1 MVKIDPFLSLISSPR
16 RKPGFRRGI
25 FLPLLLEILHNLYNN
40 LPKTFR
46 WLLYDIK
53 NMRRDRGS
61 RSHRTPEILPDER
74 GFLLKQRLFKSI
86 FLVAM
91 AVFLMSVAVFTVL
104 LSIHMNDANRLN
116 LQNEAALAAAAAEH
130 GGVAALEALTLPDCR
145 IQWTDAGGALRLDTA
160 PGEADS
166 SQTTVT
172 LSDGSTLTV
181 SNTGY
186 TLSHLLLQSFTPL
199 LFVAALAVGLS
210 AVLASRAARSVTE
223 PLNRIDFSRPDERDV
238 EEELKPVVRRLA
250 EQNRQIRR
258 QMEDLNAEHDR
269 QDRLRREFTA
279 NVSHELKTP
288 LTSIIGFAEL
298 IRDGLARPEDVERFA
313 GKICDEG
320 KRLMDLVGDILRLS
334 RLEERGQM
342 LSLEPLSLYQEA
354 ELVTDQLASE
364 AARRQV
370 TISLTC
376 SRGEIVSSRKIV
388 AEILHNLVDNA
399 VKYNRP
405 GGTVTVTVSEGTG
418 EAALS
423 VADTGIGIPQEEL
436 PRIFERFYRVDK
448 SHSRELGGTGLG
460 LSIVKHGAACL
471 GAKLSVES
479 TLDVGTT
486 ITVTFPQEFPGAD
499 APKNQIEK

>member
-1 MVKIDPFLSLISSPR
+1 MRAAIGCA
-16 RKPGFRRGI
+16 PG
-25 FLPLLLEILHNLYNN
+25 
-40 LPKTFR
+40 
-46 WLLYDIK
+46 
-53 NMRRDRGS
+53 
-61 RSHRTPEILPDER
+61 ILPGER
-74 GFLLKQRLFKSI
+74 GALLKQRLFKSI

-104 LSIHMNDANRLN
+104 LSIHMNEVNRQN
-116 LQNEAALAAAAAEH
+116 LHNEAALAAAAAEH
-130 GGVAALEALTLPDCR
+130 GGVEALESLTLPDCR
-145 IQWTDAGGALRLDTA
+145 IQWTDASGVLLLDTA
-160 PGEADS
+160 PGEADRT
-166 SQTTVT
+166 QTAVE

-199 LFVAALAVGLS
+199 LFVAILAVGLS

-238 EEELKPVVRRLA
+238 EDELKPVVRRLA

-298 IRDGLARPEDVERFA
+298 IRDGLARPEDVGRFA

-354 ELVTDQLASE
+354 ELVIDQLSGE
-364 AARRQV
+364 ARRRQV
-370 TISLTC
+370 TISLAG

-405 GGTVTVTVSEGTG
+405 GGTVTVSVSEDEQ

-423 VADTGIGIPQEEL
+423 VEDTGIGIPQEEL

-486 ITVTFPQEFPGAD
+486 ITVTFLREFPGAD
-499 APKNQIEK
+499 APNKTPEK

>member
-1 MVKIDPFLSLISSPR
+1 M
-16 RKPGFRRGI
+16 
-25 FLPLLLEILHNLYNN
+25 
-40 LPKTFR
+40 
-46 WLLYDIK
+46 
-53 NMRRDRGS
+53 
-61 RSHRTPEILPDER
+61 
-74 GFLLKQRLFKSI
+74 
-86 FLVAM
+86 
-91 AVFLMSVAVFTVL
+91 
-104 LSIHMNDANRLN
+104 
-116 LQNEAALAAAAAEH
+116 
-130 GGVAALEALTLPDCR
+130 
-145 IQWTDAGGALRLDTA
+145 
-160 PGEADS
+160 
-166 SQTTVT
+166 
-172 LSDGSTLTV
+172 
-181 SNTGY
+181 
-186 TLSHLLLQSFTPL
+186 
-199 LFVAALAVGLS
+199 
-210 AVLASRAARSVTE
+210 TE

-238 EEELKPVVRRLA
+238 EDELKPVVRRLA

-298 IRDGLARPEDVERFA
+298 IRDGLARPEDVGRFA

-354 ELVTDQLASE
+354 ELVIDQLAGE
-364 AARRQV
+364 ARRRQV
-370 TISLTC
+370 TISLSG

-405 GGTVTVTVSEGTG
+405 GGTVTVSVSEGEG

-423 VADTGIGIPQEEL
+423 VEDTGIGIPQEEL

-486 ITVTFPQEFPGAD
+486 ITVTFFKRIPRRGRAEQDPREID
-499 APKNQIEK
+499 